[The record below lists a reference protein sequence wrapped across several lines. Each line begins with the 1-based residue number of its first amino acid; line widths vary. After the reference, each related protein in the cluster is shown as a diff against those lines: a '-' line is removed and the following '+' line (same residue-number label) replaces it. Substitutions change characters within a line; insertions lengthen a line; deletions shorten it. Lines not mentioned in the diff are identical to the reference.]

1 MPAAPAPGQVDA
13 SPWPDSAELL
23 SPGLA
28 VGWPVVHSHVLHPGA
43 GGVASD
49 LAPTVAGEPQ
59 TVTGASITSKES
71 QGPHR
76 QAQSSPTLLLYLH
89 YFHFLILLLVFHF
102 KGIYDHILLVKLK
115 T

>member
-28 VGWPVVHSHVLHPGA
+28 MGWPAVHSQVLHPGA
-43 GGVASD
+43 GGGASD

-59 TVTGASITSKES
+59 TVTGAQHHL
-71 QGPHR
+71 QGVSGAT
-76 QAQSSPTLLLYLH
+76 QAGPEQSHPTAIFTLFSLFNSVISLS
-89 YFHFLILLLVFHF
+89 FQRNI
-102 KGIYDHILLVKLK
+102 
-115 T
+115 